1 MTHWTNRSW
10 LKFQII
16 RRRIKQ
22 RCHIQRIIQ
31 DPANLRRNRRHRIM
45 QIRIQF
51 LRQSSELSI
60 SQWFFPWL
68 QIQQKRL
75 AQRVMPV
82 LKPLRYRIINQAPIS
97 VVSCFA
103 YLGECTHLHLF
114 LIFASLLT
122 LLKLMLALLY
132 LLLICFSINILLML
146 CHDSFYK
153 NVISLENMSYL

>member
-1 MTHWTNRSW
+1 MTHCTNW

-16 RRRIKQ
+16 CRRIRQ
-22 RCHIQRIIQ
+22 RCHIHQIIQ
-31 DPANLRRNRRHRIM
+31 DPANLRRNRRHRTM

-60 SQWFFPWL
+60 SQWFFPCL
-68 QIQQKRL
+68 QIQQKWL

-82 LKPLRYRIINQAPIS
+82 LKPLRWLIINDAPIS
-97 VVSCFA
+97 AVSRFA

-122 LLKLMLALLY
+122 LLKLMLALPY
-132 LLLICFSINILLML
+132 F
-146 CHDSFYK
+146 
-153 NVISLENMSYL
+153 